1 MNNAPKFD
9 HLTQYKWK
17 PGTSGNKG
25 GRPKSVVT
33 ILKEMG
39 YVKPVISAMVCEIMF
54 MPYYQVSLISDD
66 RNESVIRRAIAEA
79 FREAAQSGE
88 YKYITDYMKLIP
100 QFLPFN
106 PEPVKCD
113 NQTENSHE
121 SK

>member
-1 MNNAPKFD
+1 MNYAPKFD

-39 YVKPVISAMVCEIMF
+39 YVRPVISAMVCEIMF
-54 MPYYQVSLISDD
+54 MPYHQVRHISDD
-66 RNESVIRRAIAEA
+66 ENEPVIRRAIAEA

-88 YKYITDYMKLIP
+88 YKYIADYMKLIP
-100 QFLPFN
+100 QSLKIN
-106 PEPVKCD
+106 PELIPEKED
-113 NQTENSHE
+113 TD
-121 SK
+121 KG